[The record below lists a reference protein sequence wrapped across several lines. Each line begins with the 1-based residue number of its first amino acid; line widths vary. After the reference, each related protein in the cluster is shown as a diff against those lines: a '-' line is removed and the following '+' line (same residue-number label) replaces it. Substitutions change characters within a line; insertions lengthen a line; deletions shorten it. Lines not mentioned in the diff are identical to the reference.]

1 MGAVQGAFNQ
11 AIRPLGPIRR
21 VGLTG
26 IQPQGL
32 TAERSKMI
40 LIQQVK
46 ICYHLGWSILSRT
59 EIEFFITHFRRAAK
73 DGYKNALLALGDSF

>member
-11 AIRPLGPIRR
+11 AIRPLGPIKR

-32 TAERSKMI
+32 TADRSKMI
-40 LIQQVK
+40 LIQFRSVITWAGRFCLELK
-46 ICYHLGWSILSRT
+46 LN
-59 EIEFFITHFRRAAK
+59 FFITHFRRAAK